1 MPRWKWFLSA
11 KHNSACLPNVPVRFR
26 TESGPSQ
33 VVFTLGS
40 KNGRRRL
47 HSRMSHSLHQE
58 LSPFIRPF
66 ISVLVVFGRGSM
78 QTLQCGG
85 FNKKMK
91 ES

>member
-40 KNGRRRL
+40 KNGRTEAASFWDESQPSSGA
-47 HSRMSHSLHQE
+47 H
-58 LSPFIRPF
+58 LSARWSFLD
-66 ISVLVVFGRGSM
+66 VD
-78 QTLQCGG
+78 QCGG